1 MISRLGISMLISTR
15 WPNLTVNCS
24 DRVYADG
31 IDSKLV
37 HKAWRRWKFGWLGFG
52 GQPLYK
58 DESQDCDD
66 LVRNFIVYF
75 RRKYKVKAKAQPIFY
90 TAYAGHAYVSYID
103 ENKEVK
109 SMDLRVG
116 KLYEIESFIV
126 EML

>member
-1 MISRLGISMLISTR
+1 MNGLETRKTIRKR
-15 WPNLTVNCS
+15 WPALS
-24 DRVYADG
+24 PIAADRDYADG
-31 IDSKLV
+31 IDSKLI
-37 HKAWRRWKFGWLGFG
+37 HKAWKKWKFGFLGFG

-66 LVRNFIVYF
+66 LVRHFIVYF

-103 ENKEVK
+103 ENQVVQ
-109 SMDLRVG
+109 SMDLRNG
-116 KLYEIESFIV
+116 KMCEIESFIV